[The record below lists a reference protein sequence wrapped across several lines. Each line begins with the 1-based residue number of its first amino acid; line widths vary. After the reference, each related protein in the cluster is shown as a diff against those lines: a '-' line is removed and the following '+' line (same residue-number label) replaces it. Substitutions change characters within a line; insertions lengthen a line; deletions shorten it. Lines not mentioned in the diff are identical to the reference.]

1 MGLANLEQTIEEAD
15 FLRIWEV
22 VNHEEKQQHFILSIL
37 DEQMIDQVV
46 LMEIVQRLLVIHVLS
61 HVKHVQILIRIV
73 PLVLN
78 SILAVLQI
86 LLPSYKEIYAL
97 LHVLAVLM

>member
-22 VNHEEKQQHFILSIL
+22 VNHEGKQLHFILSIL

-46 LMEIVQRLLVIHVLS
+46 LMEIIQRLLVIHVLF
-61 HVKHVQILIRIV
+61 HVKHVQMRVQIV

-78 SILAVLQI
+78 SIRAVLQI
-86 LLPSYKEIYAL
+86 LL
-97 LHVLAVLM
+97 